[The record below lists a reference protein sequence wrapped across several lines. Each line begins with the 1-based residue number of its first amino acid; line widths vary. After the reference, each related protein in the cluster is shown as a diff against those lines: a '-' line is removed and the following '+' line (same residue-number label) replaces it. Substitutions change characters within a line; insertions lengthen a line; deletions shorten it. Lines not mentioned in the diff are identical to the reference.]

1 MINEEQNIFRKMIE
15 PKTNFTSYL
24 IPLVCKTGSSKESNR
39 YFHFVYFYKASPLF
53 PSLVSAIINLVN
65 NVWAQ
70 SREPGLIFNELGS
83 IRPTKSLF

>member
-1 MINEEQNIFRKMIE
+1 MINEEQNIFRKMMK

-53 PSLVSAIINLVN
+53 PSLVSTIINLVN
-65 NVWAQ
+65 NVWA
-70 SREPGLIFNELGS
+70 
-83 IRPTKSLF
+83 